1 MDTANIAAV
10 TGGVL
15 SFDWKQCYA
24 VTASPRQPQVHLCFT
39 WKFAS
44 HMFLCL

>member
-24 VTASPRQPQVHLCFT
+24 VTTTGTPVFYLEVCF
-39 WKFAS
+39 S
-44 HMFLCL
+44 HVFMSLK